1 MQLYNLNLCCLQI
14 DILVSNAGRSQRAQ
28 WENIDTEV
36 DKQLFELNVFSLVAL
51 ARKVTHHFL
60 ATGGGHHVIT
70 SSTAG
75 KMGPPFSGSYG
86 ASKHALHVSESYIYS
101 WRPPSLSELTPI
113 IFNTRLTHLSSKVSS
128 YCVIYID
135 YITPINSR
143 GFLIEL
149 FI

>member
-1 MQLYNLNLCCLQI
+1 MFSQI

-70 SSTAG
+70 SSAAG

-86 ASKHALHVSESYIYS
+86 ASKHALHVSEIFIDLYI
-101 WRPPSLSELTPI
+101 I
-113 IFNTRLTHLSSKVSS
+113 IFLDFISISQNNLFNQFL
-128 YCVIYID
+128 VIF
-135 YITPINSR
+135 
-143 GFLIEL
+143 FLIKL
-149 FI
+149 SI